1 MTKIPIFLVGLCL
14 LATCQ
19 VKAYY
24 LEKDPQEVINYIE
37 SLDIAPQTVIRLD
50 SGTNASVVHCESIV
64 LDPNVPDQSQQDIKN
79 ALLLGLLAAQ
89 KQFPDPKD
97 AVQFFSTLKTTLL
110 KIGLVLMTEYS
121 WSNID
126 TSAQGFT
133 VGNEIV
139 AYLAGF
145 LVDSQLTLVS
155 DLLAGLK
162 TQQES
167 DSPAWQV
174 FSSVSKTT
182 TDARFGI
189 GAVIF
194 DGTFTNLVFSASSM
208 HASEISD
215 PFLWSTW
222 ESTPLT
228 LQLAGCKMA
237 LDETIYAVVRE
248 AVIQKLGNYTT
259 TYIKDFDI

>member
-1 MTKIPIFLVGLCL
+1 MIKIPIFLVGLCL

-19 VKAYY
+19 AKAYY
-24 LEKDPQEVINYIE
+24 LEKDPQEVKNYIE
-37 SLDIAPQTVIRLD
+37 SLDIAPQTLG

-64 LDPNVPDQSQQDIKN
+64 FDPNVPDQSQEDIKN
-79 ALLLGLLAAQ
+79 ALLLGLLHAQ
-89 KQFPDPKD
+89 KLFPDPKD
-97 AVQFFSTLKTTLL
+97 AVDFFNTLKTTLL
-110 KIGLVLMTEYS
+110 NIGLVIMTEFS

-133 VGNEIV
+133 VGNGIV
-139 AYLAGF
+139 AYLPSF
-145 LVDSQLTLVS
+145 LVDSQLALVS

-167 DSPAWQV
+167 GSNAWQV
-174 FSSVSKTT
+174 FSSASKDA

-189 GAVIF
+189 GAVTL
-194 DGTFTNLVFSASSM
+194 DGKDTNLVFAASSM
-208 HASEISD
+208 HASEISE

-228 LQLAGCKMA
+228 LQLAGCH
-237 LDETIYAVVRE
+237 LVLNEDIYALVRDQ
-248 AVIQKLGNYTT
+248 VIQKLGNYTA
-259 TYIKDFDI
+259 TYIQNFDI